1 MGHDGGDLPVNGG
14 GYWTFARMAW
24 RTSPGLSVLTFVT
37 VVLTAAAPLG
47 TVFAIGRVVDHL
59 VTDSATGSVDR
70 GGAMAWAVAAGACFL
85 LQWLTGALQR
95 AGATALGERIDSVLQ
110 RDLMSA
116 VMAPTGIGH
125 LEDPRTVGLVDV
137 GRETLRADW
146 GRPGRLA
153 ATVGGLI
160 TGRVLLG
167 TSSVVVGG
175 FAWWLG
181 LALLASGLWAA
192 YEDRVASRIE
202 AAHHY
207 GETESARRMQYY
219 NDLGAAPAAAKEVRV
234 FGLRDFLLDHYA
246 ATWDRTMAHV
256 LRPAGRRPLVAT
268 AALGAVVLLG
278 VVFLVREAVSG
289 RLGAGPAAV
298 YVQLLM
304 VAVGGI
310 QQSSWAGLQTEL
322 ALATLRRYQDAVAAA
337 RKAVV
342 PITGGERPADG
353 LPAQEIRLHRV
364 SFAYPGGGDVL
375 HELDLVIP
383 AGRSMAIVG
392 ANGAGKSSLIKLLC
406 RLYEPTAGQITVDG
420 VDITKLDVSSWWRR
434 LAVVFQQ
441 PTRFAVAARTN
452 VEFGRVDVEPVLED
466 VARAGADAGVAN
478 TIGTLA
484 KGWETLL
491 SSEYA
496 GGTDLSGGEWQKIG
510 LARALFAVRHGA
522 SVLIL
527 DEPAANLDARSEARL
542 HRHFLELTEG
552 VTTVVIS
559 HRFSTVRQA
568 ASIVVLDG
576 GRVAEQGTHDEL
588 IALDGSYAEMFRL
601 QASRFADPPEPEP
614 TGPMGMGRL

>member
-1 MGHDGGDLPVNGG
+1 
-14 GYWTFARMAW
+14 
-24 RTSPGLSVLTFVT
+24 VT

-59 VTDSATGSVDR
+59 VIDSAAGSVDQ
-70 GGAMAWAVAAGACFL
+70 GGAMTWAVVAGVCFL
-85 LQWLTGALQR
+85 LQWLTSALQR

-125 LEDPRTVGLVDV
+125 LEEARTVGLVDV

-167 TSSVVVGG
+167 TSCVVVGG

-181 LALLASGLWAA
+181 LALLAAGLWAA
-192 YEDRVASRIE
+192 YEDRVASRTE

-207 GETESARRMQYY
+207 GDTESARRLEYY
-219 NDLGAAPAAAKEVRV
+219 NDLGTTPAAAKEVRV

-278 VVFLVREAVSG
+278 VVFVVREAVSG

-310 QQSSWAGLQTEL
+310 QQASWTGLQTEL

-337 RKAVV
+337 RAAVV
-342 PITGGERPADG
+342 PITAEEQRPADG

-406 RLYEPTAGQITVDG
+406 RLYEPTAGRITVDG
-420 VDITKLDVSSWWRR
+420 IDITKLDASSWWRR

-441 PTRFAVAARTN
+441 PIRFAVAARTN
-452 VEFGRVDVEPVLED
+452 VEFGRVDVESAPED
-466 VARAGADAGVAN
+466 VARAGADAGVAT

-484 KGWETLL
+484 NGWETLL

-542 HRHFLELTEG
+542 HRQFLELTAG

-576 GRVAEQGTHDEL
+576 GRVVEQGTHDEL
-588 IALDGSYAEMFRL
+588 VALDGSYAEMFRL
-601 QASRFADPPEPEP
+601 QASRFTDPPEPEP
-614 TGPMGMGRL
+614 TRPTGMGRL